1 MDDQPRRT
9 FSPDDL
15 AILSAALKDAIR
27 IKVDGA
33 VITEGEMQKLSTRLG
48 KIIMD
53 HFTAGETDPEVLKM
67 IAINSIS
74 GLA

>member
-1 MDDQPRRT
+1 MDDQPRRS

-15 AILSAALKDAIR
+15 AILSAAFKAAVR
-27 IKVDGA
+27 SQVDGA
-33 VITEGEMQKLSTRLG
+33 VVPEGEMQELSTRLA